1 VARGE
6 VFSGWLENGAL
17 APDLARAHPCLT
29 GVEMACVARNKV
41 IRWILPRIFLLTV
54 VQPLDIY
61 SHWLSSPKIHGSV
74 SGGWMKGFR
83 CDETKK
89 AYPFLC

>member
-6 VFSGWLENGAL
+6 TCGGF
-17 APDLARAHPCLT
+17 APGLARAHPCLT
-29 GVEMACVARNKV
+29 GVELACVARNKV
-41 IRWILPRIFLLTV
+41 SRRILPRILLLTV
-54 VQPLDIY
+54 GQPLDI
-61 SHWLSSPKIHGSV
+61 SSRCLSSPKIHGSV

-89 AYPFLC
+89 VYPFLC